1 MLRPVSLVPVT
12 LREAALDSPTF
23 RGTVVHYGEQVE
35 LVEKWL
41 EGYLKATLKL
51 CSEVNGLEEAVNN
64 YLGKGVPNGLSE
76 LIIDQD
82 YTLLAIRR
90 FSEGSREFWGAV
102 INGAKKVEQTVVEPL
117 LGFQRSEL
125 RVFKDSRRSLE
136 TTQAKYDSLLARY
149 AGLSKSKEPSSLR
162 EDAFQL
168 YEARK
173 LYIRACL
180 DFCVAAPIFRASL
193 DRTLTK
199 VLSDQSRKQI
209 RLRREGTA
217 AAEKYAVEMDRVRAW
232 SEGMEQSDKVFRKEL
247 LMARKELEEK
257 VKRELH
263 PARELEEYASSTVP
277 YLSSKGPGIAPEG
290 ENISSE
296 KQGWLFMRTLTGKP
310 TRSLWIRRWFF
321 VREGIFGWLIQ
332 GYKGGAME
340 ESEKIGVLLC
350 NIKPA
355 FQEERRFC
363 FEVKTKDTTILLQS
377 ETQAELTSW
386 LAVFEQAKRT
396 AIESASSTTSTQA
409 FSIIPPSAS
418 ALATELAYV
427 AKSHD
432 GNNASSPLAPQLTG
446 KDAISLNPL
455 SMSRHL
461 LVHRERDDEASGIDR
476 SLTMPLSTLGGA
488 SRGTS
493 FDISRNDNS
502 APAAS
507 GTREKLAQ
515 KLDIHRK
522 TGSNERNQSLA
533 VQPASPSNSNINS
546 GIGAGVSA
554 LISASHNALP
564 FHPPASP
571 PTDGKFADGPTSLAP
586 ATLASTPTPVTLSKA
601 AMVTSGQE
609 LINDDFGSKGHRK
622 TQSLDETAGPHS
634 LGRDDNPPG
643 GKDEYPSGY
652 PPELRAQDNHF
663 RVLFPGRRPGE
674 AVLLVFRATWS
685 PNDTQE
691 LPGRCYVT
699 VDNVY
704 FYSHYLGL
712 VFTSVIPLTSVTEV
726 KAAPGKDC
734 DYLFLHLDPE
744 DGNVGVDQE
753 GHEPHI
759 MVKIFL
765 EPVRLLQRRL
775 LFLVKNANASSEGE
789 PLKLP
794 ARKVLERLI
803 ALEREVEERSGTD
816 TESWEDVGFVDV
828 HDELERRKRTGELVR
843 ARTDGDILTSHLTA
857 TQRGIDGRVREV
869 TRFKLPSV
877 PVVYEPEGMDKKAFE
892 REFEVSPKAM
902 FHVMFGDKSAV
913 FQMLYNERRARYIQQ
928 GTWTQLEGG
937 SMRREFKYQIEYLDI
952 LRRLRISNVVDH
964 QTIEKQDDHLCYVI
978 TDRKT
983 PWHLPHREHFML
995 VSKVVI
1001 THLAKSK
1008 CKLSIWTAVEWAKE
1022 PTFSK
1027 GIVHRQALNDL
1038 DLDALDLGDVV
1049 ADQARK
1055 LGSQGPMGDAVH
1067 IFGGIG
1073 QETPGSYLTAGGPDG
1088 VPLAS
1093 DLDPR
1098 APRLPIAHRSLSQ
1111 MMLET
1116 GLSFLESAVSS
1127 LMMWTFT
1134 ALQKAWGIASAQRI
1148 ILLFLVVSL
1157 LSNTMLSSRST
1168 VSYWNERRAAKFM
1181 NTVGVSPNGIMSRA
1195 VYLKDMDEIVFNG
1208 TELVHDSSSQ
1218 CYAKFR
1224 ELASFTDMD
1233 ADAALASKGFFS
1245 ASTRAT
1251 ARRLRLSRQH
1261 LGSYRH
1267 DLLVAMRVVNSLER
1281 DMVYA
1286 EWDNWLF
1293 EETSRCKQALF
1304 ILNSRKPPTG
1314 STGQNST
1321 FEGGDR
1327 GEHSE
1332 AAKWLSEY
1340 CDSCN
1345 RERSESDTGR
1355 RLGLAF
1361 P

>member
-1 MLRPVSLVPVT
+1 MLSRPISLVPVT

-51 CSEVNGLEEAVNN
+51 CRLEEVVNN
-64 YLGKGVPNGLSE
+64 YLGKGVPNGVSE
-76 LIIDQD
+76 SIIDQD

-90 FSEGSREFWGAV
+90 FAEGSRGFWGAV
-102 INGAKKVEQTVVEPL
+102 VNGAKKVEQTVVEPL

-125 RVFKDSRRSLE
+125 RVFKESRRSLE
-136 TTQAKYDSLLARY
+136 ITQAKYDSLLARY

-193 DRTLTK
+193 DRILTK
-199 VLSDQSRKQI
+199 VLSDQSREQI

-217 AAEKYAVEMDRVRAW
+217 AAEKYAAEMDRIRAW

-247 LMARKELEEK
+247 LMTRKELEEK

-310 TRSLWIRRWFF
+310 TRSVWVRRWFF
-321 VREGIFGWLIQ
+321 VREGIFGWLMQ
-332 GYKGGAME
+332 GYRGGAME

-363 FEVKTKDTTILLQS
+363 FGVKTKDTTILLQS

-386 LAVFEQAKRT
+386 LSVFEQAKRT
-396 AIESASSTTSTQA
+396 AVESASSTASTQA
-409 FSIIPPSAS
+409 FSIIPPSAPV
-418 ALATELAYV
+418 LATEPAYIT
-427 AKSHD
+427 KGHD
-432 GNNASSPLAPQLTG
+432 GNNVSSAFASQSTG
-446 KDAISLNPL
+446 KDGISLNPL

-461 LVHRERDDEASGIDR
+461 LVHRERGNDGEASGIDR
-476 SLTMPLSTLGGA
+476 SLTMPLNPLG
-488 SRGTS
+488 SPPRGTS
-493 FDISRNDNS
+493 FDISRNDN
-502 APAAS
+502 PTPVTS
-507 GTREKLAQ
+507 GAREKIAQ
-515 KLDIHRK
+515 KLDIQRK
-522 TGSNERNQSLA
+522 TGSTERNQSS
-533 VQPASPSNSNINS
+533 VVPPVSPSNNNS
-546 GIGAGVSA
+546 GSGVGISA

-571 PTDGKFADGPTSLAP
+571 PADGKFTDGPSSLAP
-586 ATLASTPTPVTLSKA
+586 TTLASTPAPVTLSKA

-609 LINDDFGSKGHRK
+609 PINDDFGSKGHRK
-622 TQSLDETAGPHS
+622 TQSLDATVGPH
-634 LGRDDNPPG
+634 LPGGGDNLSG
-643 GKDEYPSGY
+643 GKDEYPPGY

-663 RVLFPGRRPGE
+663 RVLFPGRRSGE
-674 AVLLVFRATWS
+674 VVLLVFRATWS

-712 VFTSVIPLTSVTEV
+712 VFTSVIPLTSITEV
-726 KAAPGKDC
+726 KAVPGKDC

-744 DGNVGVDQE
+744 EEDVGVEQE
-753 GHEPHI
+753 GHEPQI
-759 MVKIFL
+759 TIKIFL

-775 LFLVKNANASSEGE
+775 LFLVKNANALSEDD
-789 PLKLP
+789 PPKLP

-803 ALEREVEERSGTD
+803 ALERELEERTGTD

-843 ARTDGDILTSHLTA
+843 VRIDGDILTSHPTI
-857 TQRGIDGRVREV
+857 TQRGIDGKVKEV

-913 FQMLYNERRARYIQQ
+913 FQMLYHERRARHIQQ
-928 GTWTQLEGG
+928 GAWTQLDDGR
-937 SMRREFKYQIEYLDI
+937 MRREFKYQIEYHNI
-952 LRRLRISNVVDH
+952 LRRLQISNVVDH

-1001 THLAKSK
+1001 THVAKSK

-1027 GIVHRQALNDL
+1027 GIVHRQALDDL

-1055 LGSQGPMGDAVH
+1055 LGSQSLTEKAAYV
-1067 IFGGIG
+1067 FGGIG
-1073 QETPGSYLTAGGPDG
+1073 QETPGSYLTAGELDG
-1088 VPLAS
+1088 TPLAS

-1127 LMMWTFT
+1127 LMMWTFA

-1148 ILLFLVVSL
+1148 ILLFLAVSL
-1157 LSNTMLSSRST
+1157 LSNMMLSSRST

-1181 NTVGVSPNGIMSRA
+1181 NAVGVSPNGIMSRV
-1195 VYLKDMDEIVFNG
+1195 VYLKDMDEIVLNG
-1208 TELVHDSSSQ
+1208 TDLVHDSSSQ

-1233 ADAALASKGFFS
+1233 ADAALASKGFSS

-1251 ARRLRLSRQH
+1251 AQRLRLSRQN

-1281 DMVYA
+1281 DMVHA

-1304 ILNSRKPPTG
+1304 ILNSRKPPAG
-1314 STGQNST
+1314 SAGQSSIS
-1321 FEGGDR
+1321 EGDDR
-1327 GEHSE
+1327 GERSE

-1340 CDSCN
+1340 CDSCS

>member
-1 MLRPVSLVPVT
+1 MLSRPISLVPVT
-12 LREAALDSPTF
+12 LREATLDSPTF

-51 CSEVNGLEEAVNN
+51 CSEVNGLEEVVNN
-64 YLGKGVPNGLSE
+64 YLGKGVPSGISE

-90 FSEGSREFWGAV
+90 FAEGSRGFWGAV

-217 AAEKYAVEMDRVRAW
+217 AAEKYAVEMDRIRAW

-321 VREGIFGWLIQ
+321 VREGIFGWLMQ

-396 AIESASSTTSTQA
+396 AVESASSTASTQA
-409 FSIIPPSAS
+409 FSIIPPSAPV
-418 ALATELAYV
+418 LVTEPAYI
-427 AKSHD
+427 KGHD
-432 GNNASSPLAPQLTG
+432 GNN
-446 KDAISLNPL
+446 
-455 SMSRHL
+455 
-461 LVHRERDDEASGIDR
+461 DEGSGIDR
-476 SLTMPLSTLGGA
+476 SLTMPLNALGNA

-502 APAAS
+502 TPVAS
-507 GTREKLAQ
+507 GAREKIAQ

-522 TGSNERNQSLA
+522 TGFGERNQPLI
-533 VQPASPSNSNINS
+533 VPPASPSNNNS
-546 GIGAGVSA
+546 SSGVGVSA

-564 FHPPASP
+564 FHPPVSP
-571 PTDGKFADGPTSLAP
+571 PADGKFADGPTSLAP
-586 ATLASTPTPVTLSKA
+586 TTLASTPAPVTLSKV

-609 LINDDFGSKGHRK
+609 PINDDFGAKGHRK
-622 TQSLDETAGPHS
+622 TQSLDATVGPLS
-634 LGRDDNPPG
+634 SGRGDSPPG
-643 GKDEYPSGY
+643 GKEEYPSGY
-652 PPELRAQDNHF
+652 PPELRAQGSHF
-663 RVLFPGRRPGE
+663 RALFPGRRPGE
-674 AVLLVFRATWS
+674 VVLLVFRATWS

-691 LPGRCYVT
+691 FPGRCYVT

-712 VFTSVIPLTSVTEV
+712 VFTSVIPLTSITEV

-744 DGNVGVDQE
+744 DEAVGVDQE

-759 MVKIFL
+759 TVKIFL

-775 LFLVKNANASSEGE
+775 LFLVKNANTSSEDE
-789 PLKLP
+789 PPKLP

-803 ALEREVEERSGTD
+803 ALEREVEERTGTD

-843 ARTDGDILTSHLTA
+843 VRIDGDMLTSQPNV
-857 TQRGIDGRVREV
+857 TQRGIDDRVREV

-877 PVVYEPEGMDKKAFE
+877 PVIYEPEGMDKKAFE

-913 FQMLYNERRARYIQQ
+913 FQMLYHERRARYIQQ
-928 GTWTQLEGG
+928 GAWTQLEGG
-937 SMRREFKYQIEYLDI
+937 RMKREFRYQIEYHDI
-952 LRRLRISNVVDH
+952 LRRSRRLGLRISNVVDH

-1001 THLAKSK
+1001 TYVAKSK

-1022 PTFSK
+1022 PTLSK
-1027 GIVHRQALNDL
+1027 GIVHRQALDDL

-1049 ADQARK
+1049 ADQTRK
-1055 LGSQGPMGDAVH
+1055 LGSQSRVENAMHV
-1067 IFGGIG
+1067 FGRIG
-1073 QETPGSYLTAGGPDG
+1073 QETPGSSYLTVGGLG
-1088 VPLAS
+1088 GAPLAS

-1148 ILLFLVVSL
+1148 ILLFLAASL

-1181 NTVGVSPNGIMSRA
+1181 NAVGVSPNGIMSRA
-1195 VYLKDMDEIVFNG
+1195 VYLKDMDEIVLNG
-1208 TELVHDSSSQ
+1208 TDLVHDNSSK

-1224 ELASFTDMD
+1224 ELASSTDMD
-1233 ADAALASKGFFS
+1233 ADAALAGKGFFS

-1281 DMVYA
+1281 DMVHA

-1304 ILNSRKPPTG
+1304 ALNSRKPPTG
-1314 STGQNST
+1314 SAGRDSAT
-1321 FEGGDR
+1321 EGSDR
-1327 GEHSE
+1327 RERSE

-1340 CDSCN
+1340 CDSCD